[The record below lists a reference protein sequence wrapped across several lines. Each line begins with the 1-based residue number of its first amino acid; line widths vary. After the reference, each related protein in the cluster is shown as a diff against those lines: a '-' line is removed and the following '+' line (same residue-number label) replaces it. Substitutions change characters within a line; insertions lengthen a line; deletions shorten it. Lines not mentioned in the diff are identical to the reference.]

1 MADIPRSSDVVRRRK
16 MRQAAWGAVGLTA
29 IALITV
35 GVSRLQPAAPSV
47 DGATVWIE
55 TVKRGSMVRQV
66 RGTGSLIPEE
76 IRWIPALTEGRV
88 ERILVRPGPAV
99 EIDTIILELSSDLLN
114 QQASAARVEAELEQA
129 TLQSEADQELALQG
143 LVSSLTVKISQSR
156 ADELKTRNGLI
167 AGRVTRIDP
176 AVLDRSVTARDPDG
190 AEAGQSF
197 EVTVRNRNPVVVS
210 DLPPR
215 TLLPGQTVT
224 VDVALESE
232 LPRGA
237 RPDLTVD
244 GTIEL
249 ERLEDV
255 IYVGRP
261 AFGQENSMVSLFWL
275 VDSGAAAQR
284 IRVALGR
291 SSVNTI
297 EITEGLRPE
306 DRVIVSDMSAWDA
319 FDRVRLNQP

>member
-114 QQASAARVEAELEQA
+114 QQASTARVEAELEQA

-176 AVLDRSVTARDPDG
+176 AVLNG
-190 AEAGQSF
+190 
-197 EVTVRNRNPVVVS
+197 
-210 DLPPR
+210 
-215 TLLPGQTVT
+215 TVT